1 MKRNVICLI
10 LILVMTVSAVVLI
23 RITREKNSELKNYQ
37 SKQVIS
43 QEKSN
48 NMDKNK
54 NLTKYSDLIHL
65 VNKYKGQ
72 IKSFKTESNSLIDA
86 DIIISGNKEKLSDF
100 IGELRKKQNLR
111 NINSICL
118 GNQSD
123 DSGNYSLEVDVE
135 FSKSK

>member
-10 LILVMTVSAVVLI
+10 LILVMTISSVVLI

-118 GNQSD
+118 GNQSE

>member
-1 MKRNVICLI
+1 
-10 LILVMTVSAVVLI
+10 MTISSVVLI

-54 NLTKYSDLIHL
+54 NKNLTKYSDLIHL

-72 IKSFKTESNSLIDA
+72 IKAFKTESNSLIDA

>member
-1 MKRNVICLI
+1 
-10 LILVMTVSAVVLI
+10 MTVSAVVLI